1 MFTGIV
7 SGVGRIVEA
16 RPLGAGAAYGKA
28 LAIDAPPDFLA
39 DVGIGD
45 SIALSGACMT
55 VVARDPAQGRFQV
68 EISAESL
75 ARTAGLDGPGEVNL
89 EKAMR
94 ADARLDGHLVSGHVD
109 GVGRV
114 TRFEP
119 VGESWE
125 LGVEAPRELAR
136 FLAVKGSVA
145 VDGVSLT
152 INRVA
157 DSPSGCEIGINLIPH
172 TVRNT
177 SLRGLAV
184 GRRVN
189 LEIDLVARY
198 VERMLGFPANPAS
211 TTSKPTI

>member
-7 SGVGRIVEA
+7 SGVGRIVES
-16 RPLGAGAAYGKA
+16 RSLGAGAGFGKA
-28 LAIDAPPDFLA
+28 LAIEAPAGFLD
-39 DVGIGD
+39 DVAVGD

-55 VVARDPAQGRFQV
+55 VVRLEPETRRFHI

-75 ARTAGLDGPGEVNL
+75 DKTAGLGAAGEVNL

-114 TRFEP
+114 ARFER
-119 VGESWE
+119 VGESWA
-125 LGVEAPRELAR
+125 LQVEAPAALAR

-152 INRVA
+152 VNTVA
-157 DSPSGCEIGINLIPH
+157 DRASGCEIGINLIPH
-172 TVRNT
+172 TVQNT

-189 LEIDLVARY
+189 LEIDLIARY
-198 VERMLGFPANPAS
+198 VERMLGLQRA
-211 TTSKPTI
+211 

>member
-16 RPLGAGAAYGKA
+16 TPLGAGAAFGKA
-28 LAIDAPPDFLA
+28 LEIETPPGFL
-39 DVGIGD
+39 DGVGLGD

-55 VVARDPAQGRFQV
+55 VVRLEPEAHRFHV

-75 ARTAGLDGPGEVNL
+75 DKTAGLAGAGEVNL

-114 TRFEP
+114 TRFERI
-119 VGESWE
+119 GESWALE
-125 LGVEAPRELAR
+125 VEAPAALAR

-152 INRVA
+152 VNSVEDRA
-157 DSPSGCEIGINLIPH
+157 SGCEIGINLIPH
-172 TVRNT
+172 TVQNT

-189 LEIDLVARY
+189 LEIDLIARY
-198 VERMLGFPANPAS
+198 VERMLGLSARPA
-211 TTSKPTI
+211 

>member
-16 RPLGAGAAYGKA
+16 RPLGAGAGFGKV
-28 LAIDAPPDFLA
+28 LAIEAPPGVLD
-39 DVGIGD
+39 DVGLGD

-55 VVARDPAQGRFQV
+55 VVRLEPEARRFHV

-75 ARTAGLDGPGEVNL
+75 DKTAGLEAAGAEVNL

-94 ADARLDGHLVSGHVD
+94 ADARLDGHLVAGHVD

-114 TRFEP
+114 SRFEP
-119 VGESWE
+119 LGESWALE
-125 LGVEAPRELAR
+125 IEAPSSLAR

-152 INRVA
+152 VNRVE
-157 DSPSGCEIGINLIPH
+157 DRPSGCVIAINLIPH
-172 TVRNT
+172 TVQNT

-184 GRRVN
+184 GALVN

-198 VERMLGFPANPAS
+198 VERMLGMTSRPA
-211 TTSKPTI
+211 

>member
-7 SGVGRIVEA
+7 SGIGRIVES
-16 RPLGAGAAYGKA
+16 RPLGAGTAFGKA
-28 LAIDAPPDFLA
+28 LAIEAPPGFLD
-39 DVGIGD
+39 DVALGD

-55 VVARDPAQGRFQV
+55 VVRLEPEARRFHV

-75 ARTAGLDGPGEVNL
+75 DKTAGLDATGEVNL

-119 VGESWE
+119 VGESWALE
-125 LGVEAPRELAR
+125 VEAPPSLAR

-152 INRVA
+152 VNSVEDRA
-157 DSPSGCEIGINLIPH
+157 SGCVIAINLIPH
-172 TVRNT
+172 TVQTT
-177 SLRGLAV
+177 SLRGRTV

-189 LEIDLVARY
+189 LEIDLIARY
-198 VERMLGFPANPAS
+198 VERMLGLASRPA
-211 TTSKPTI
+211 

>member
-16 RPLGAGAAYGKA
+16 RALGAGTQFGKR
-28 LAIDAPPDFLA
+28 LSIEAPGEFLD
-39 DVGIGD
+39 DVRLGD

-55 VVARDPAQGRFQV
+55 VVSLDPPGRCFAV

-75 ARTAGLDGPGEVNL
+75 ARTASLDRPGEVNL

-114 TRFEP
+114 AHFERS
-119 VGESWE
+119 GESW
-125 LGVEAPRELAR
+125 LLRVAAPSELAR

-152 INRVA
+152 INRVT
-157 DSPSGCEIGINLIPH
+157 DSPMACAIDINLIAH
-172 TVRNT
+172 TIAHT
-177 SLRGLAV
+177 SLRGYAV
-184 GRRVN
+184 GRAVN
-189 LEIDLVARY
+189 LEIDLIARY
-198 VERMLGFPANPAS
+198 VERMLGATAPGR
-211 TTSKPTI
+211 

>member
-7 SGVGRIVEA
+7 TGVGRIVEV
-16 RPLGAGAAYGKA
+16 RPLGAGSGFGKA
-28 LAIDAPPDFLA
+28 LAIEAPPGFLD
-39 DVGIGD
+39 DVGLGD

-55 VVARDPAQGRFQV
+55 VVRLEPEARRFHV

-75 ARTAGLDGPGEVNL
+75 DKTAGLDAAGGEVNL

-94 ADARLDGHLVSGHVD
+94 ADARLDGHLVAGHVD

-119 VGESWE
+119 LGESWALE
-125 LGVEAPRELAR
+125 IEAPSSLAR

-152 INRVA
+152 VNRVDDRA
-157 DSPSGCEIGINLIPH
+157 PACAIAINLIPH
-172 TVRNT
+172 TVQNT

-184 GRRVN
+184 GARVN

-198 VERMLGFPANPAS
+198 VERMLGL
-211 TTSKPTI
+211 TSRPT

>member
-16 RPLGAGAAYGKA
+16 RALGAGMQFGK
-28 LAIDAPPDFLA
+28 LLSIEAPGEFLD
-39 DVGIGD
+39 DVRLGD

-55 VVARDPAQGRFQV
+55 VVSRDPPGRCFGV

-75 ARTAGLDGPGEVNL
+75 ARTAGLDRPGDVNL

-114 TRFEP
+114 AHFERS
-119 VGESWE
+119 GESW
-125 LGVEAPRELAR
+125 LLRVAAPSELAR

-157 DSPSGCEIGINLIPH
+157 DSPTACAIDINLITH
-172 TVRNT
+172 TIAHT
-177 SLRGLAV
+177 SLRGYAV
-184 GRRVN
+184 GRAVN
-189 LEIDLVARY
+189 LEIDLIARY
-198 VERMLGFPANPAS
+198 VERMLGAS
-211 TTSKPTI
+211 APGR

>member
-7 SGVGRIVEA
+7 TGVGRIVEV
-16 RPLGAGAAYGKA
+16 RPLGAGSGFGKA
-28 LAIDAPPDFLA
+28 LAIEAPPGFLD
-39 DVGIGD
+39 DVGLGD

-55 VVARDPAQGRFQV
+55 VVRLEPEVRRFHV

-75 ARTAGLDGPGEVNL
+75 DKTAGLDAAGGEVNL

-94 ADARLDGHLVSGHVD
+94 ADARLDGHLVAGHVD

-119 VGESWE
+119 LGESWALE
-125 LGVEAPRELAR
+125 IEAPSSLAR

-152 INRVA
+152 VNRVDDRSSA
-157 DSPSGCEIGINLIPH
+157 CAIAINLIPH
-172 TVRNT
+172 TVQNT

-184 GRRVN
+184 GARVN

-198 VERMLGFPANPAS
+198 VERMLGLTSRPA
-211 TTSKPTI
+211 

>member
-16 RPLGAGAAYGKA
+16 KSLGAGAGFGRA
-28 LAIDAPPDFLA
+28 LAIEAPPGFLD
-39 DVGIGD
+39 DVAVGD

-55 VVARDPAQGRFQV
+55 VVRLDPEARRFDV

-75 ARTAGLDGPGEVNL
+75 DKTAGLDAAGEVNL

-114 TRFEP
+114 TRFER
-119 VGESWE
+119 VGESWALE
-125 LGVEAPRELAR
+125 VEAPASLAR

-152 INRVA
+152 VNRVEDRA
-157 DSPSGCEIGINLIPH
+157 SGCAVAINLIPH
-172 TVRNT
+172 TVQNT

-184 GRRVN
+184 GALVN
-189 LEIDLVARY
+189 LEIDLIARY
-198 VERMLGFPANPAS
+198 VERMLGLSSRTA
-211 TTSKPTI
+211 

>member
-7 SGVGRIVEA
+7 SGVGRIVESK
-16 RPLGAGAAYGKA
+16 PLGAGAGFGKA
-28 LAIDAPPDFLA
+28 LAVEAPAGFLGGVA
-39 DVGIGD
+39 VGD

-55 VVARDPAQGRFQV
+55 VVRLEPEARRFHV

-75 ARTAGLDGPGEVNL
+75 DKTAGLDAAGEVNL

-114 TRFEP
+114 TRFER

-125 LGVEAPRELAR
+125 LRVEAPSALAR

-152 INRVA
+152 VNSVA
-157 DSPSGCEIGINLIPH
+157 DLPSGCEIGINLIPH
-172 TVRNT
+172 TVQNT

-189 LEIDLVARY
+189 LEIDLIARY
-198 VERMLGFPANPAS
+198 VERMLGLS
-211 TTSKPTI
+211 TRAP

>member
-16 RPLGAGAAYGKA
+16 APLGAGAAFGKA
-28 LAIDAPPDFLA
+28 LAIEAPAGFLA
-39 DVGIGD
+39 DVGLGD

-55 VVARDPAQGRFQV
+55 VVRLEPEARRFHV

-75 ARTAGLDGPGEVNL
+75 DRTAGLDAEGEVNL

-109 GVGRV
+109 GVGRI
-114 TRFEP
+114 TRFER
-119 VGESWE
+119 VGESWALE
-125 LGVEAPRELAR
+125 VEAPTALAR

-152 INRVA
+152 VNSVE
-157 DSPSGCEIGINLIPH
+157 DSAAGCAIAINLIPH
-172 TVRNT
+172 TVQNT

-189 LEIDLVARY
+189 LEIDLIARY
-198 VERMLGFPANPAS
+198 VERMLGLQR
-211 TTSKPTI
+211 T